1 MSMRRRQDDKSLQG
15 KVSKESLQAASYI
28 FSYMKP
34 YKWYF
39 IGGMVLLFMGS
50 MLFMIFPFLAGQ
62 LIDVAQGEASLPI
75 DLRQGAIILLVLL
88 VVQGLFSYF
97 RVIAF
102 AQVSERSLADL
113 RRDVFKKLITLPIPF
128 FEGNKSGEIISRVTG
143 DVEKLYSAF
152 SVSLA
157 EFIRQIIIL
166 IIGIG
171 FLVWTM
177 PRLTLIMLA
186 TFPLIVIGAV
196 IFGRYIRKLSAERQD
211 RMADTNNVLS
221 DAFQAIAV
229 IKAYTNEWNEVN
241 RFGRVMDQMVST
253 AIRYARSRGLFAAF
267 IITVLFGGLFLIIW
281 QGAVMIQRGE
291 ISAGQLVTFVS
302 YTAVIGGAMAGLGNF
317 YTDLLGALGATERIR
332 GILLDQSELEIGRPS
347 VLKSSIESARISFEQ
362 VSFHYPSRPDIEV
375 LKDISLEIGSGQ
387 TVAIVGPSGAGK
399 STIVQLIL
407 RFYEEYEGLILLN
420 GQSIKEIDMLEY
432 RSLFGI
438 VSQEIVLFSGSIEE
452 NIRYG
457 SPDATDVGIEEAAKN
472 ANAWEFISSFPEG
485 MQTKIG
491 ERGIKLSGGQRQ
503 RIAIARALLNNP
515 RILILDEATS
525 NLDSESEGM
534 VQEALKRLMKGRTS
548 IVIAHRLSTIQSAD
562 QILVINNGEVVES
575 GKHDELIAQNGMYA
589 HLVALQLSSQSVSA
603 L

>member
-534 VQEALKRLMKGRTS
+534 VQVALKRLMKGRTS